1 MKGDGYQNGGLII
14 VEKGGKLLY
23 SYRQENPAD
32 HPHNDEILKVFLYYL
47 LLSRLEIEEALQSK
61 ITG

>member
-32 HPHNDEILKVFLYYL
+32 HPSNEDILKVSLKF
-47 LLSRLEIEEALQSK
+47 RNFPIFR
-61 ITG
+61 